1 MAEIKIYG
9 KLKNA
14 TESGKVTDYSEID
27 GVPIVEQDLT
37 ASGFTPVANTY
48 YKHTGATS
56 ATYTQGV
63 IYLYNGTEYKA
74 IDGSGTGGSGVTSV
88 NGKTGDVTITVP
100 TKTSDLTNDSG
111 FVTNTHHDSTKQDT
125 LVSGTNIKT
134 INGNSVLGS
143 GNLEIES
150 GGNPTNGFYPYN
162 AVVSSAPTVG
172 STYSYDNSKVTYPTD
187 CSYLQG
193 QMIIDT
199 NGVIYKVTGSTMC
212 ECVYVPSSGG
222 AAYEVVEITSSQTTL
237 TDDQYATLIASPFN
251 KIKLSNKV
259 YDLYEETTST
269 LVYTVNYFN
278 YGYRIS
284 ITKSTKAIS
293 KGELNSLISAVT
305 AMQNVSSDQGSTT
318 AKTGKIYVGSGLKLS
333 DGNVLSLAVS
343 SPATVYQHTT
353 TLNCSVCEG
362 SPTESPSAVN
372 AVFSYVSSYGKFEM
386 VEDFWTYVVTGN
398 NWLSTPGAYMYGDIG
413 GETPFRYVEKETYD
427 GTDYLVLKEH
437 NGYGEFTKWYI
448 SELSTT
454 AGDFITDAVRE
465 I

>member
-14 TESGKVTDYSEID
+14 TENGKVTDYSEID

-63 IYLYNGTEYKA
+63 IYLYKGTEYKA
-74 IDGSGTGGSGVTSV
+74 IDGSGTG
-88 NGKTGDVTITVP
+88 
-100 TKTSDLTNDSG
+100 
-111 FVTNTHHDSTKQDT
+111 
-125 LVSGTNIKT
+125 
-134 INGNSVLGS
+134 
-143 GNLEIES
+143 

-162 AVVSSAPTVG
+162 AVVSNAPTVG
-172 STYSYDNSKVTYPTD
+172 STYSYDDSKVTYPTG
-187 CSYLQG
+187 CEYFQG
-193 QMIIDT
+193 QMIIDA
-199 NGVIYKVTGSTMC
+199 NGVIYKVTGSTIC
-212 ECVYVPSSGG
+212 ECVYIPSSGG
-222 AAYEVVEITSSQTTL
+222 ATYEVVEITSSQTTL
-237 TDDQYATLIASPFN
+237 TDNQYATLTASPFN
-251 KIKLSNKV
+251 KIKLSSKI
-259 YDLYEETTST
+259 YDLYEETTDT

-278 YGYRIS
+278 YGYRIT

-293 KGELNSLISAVT
+293 KGTLNSLISAVT

-318 AKTGKIYVGSGLKLS
+318 EKKGKIYVGSGLKIS

-353 TLNCSVCEG
+353 TLVCSVCEG
-362 SPTESPSAVN
+362 SPNESPSAVN
-372 AVFSYVSSYGKFEM
+372 AVFSYVSSHGKFEL
-386 VEDFWTYVVTGN
+386 VEDFWTYVVTEN
-398 NWLSTPGAYMYGDIG
+398 NWIPTSGGYMFGSIG
-413 GETPFRYVEKETYD
+413 GETLFDYVEKETYD
-427 GTDYLVLKEH
+427 GTDYLVLRAH
-437 NGYGEFTKWYI
+437 SGYGEFTKWYI

-454 AGDFITDAVRE
+454 AGDSITDAFRE